1 MKLIKLLCL
10 SMIAL
15 LPLQGCSMNEMKEDA
30 KDVKEDVQRPVE
42 EAKDEVEDRIDNLT
56 AYFKEKDVELNEL
69 QTIEDIDFAAD
80 EGRSFTVDGKTVYIY
95 RVNQD
100 DAQMQ
105 KVIKEAKENGKVKVN
120 ITGTEMEYG
129 ARVNQDYLM
138 LYDTSVNVDPIV
150 SVFDSYTY

>member
-1 MKLIKLLCL
+1 MKLIKILCL

-15 LPLQGCSMNEMKEDA
+15 LPLQGCSMNEVREDS
-30 KDVKEDVQRPVE
+30 KDVKEDVERPVE
-42 EAKDEVEDRIDNLT
+42 EVKDKIEERIDNLT

-105 KVIKEAKENGKVKVN
+105 KVMKEAKDNGKVKVN
-120 ITGTEMEYG
+120 ITGKEMEYG
-129 ARVNQDYLM
+129 ASVNQDYLM
-138 LYDTSVNVDPIV
+138 LYDQSINIEPIV

>member
-1 MKLIKLLCL
+1 MKLIKILCL

-30 KDVKEDVQRPVE
+30 NDVKEDVQRPVE

-100 DAQMQ
+100 DAKMQ

-120 ITGTEMEYG
+120 ITGMEMEYG